1 MRISAEERPLPPWP
15 TCPLSM
21 TTILPAFRFARWNA
35 IEAPITPAPRITMSA
50 VMTLEAGIGV
60 GSGGSGIPDESSS
73 GLEALGRL
81 ANGQLPVLRAR
92 FSALGFGLMSFLG
105 GIFLQSPF
113 FPVAQ
118 DLVGC
123 VVSGGAGDAASGM
136 C

>member
-1 MRISAEERPLPPWP
+1 
-15 TCPLSM
+15 
-21 TTILPAFRFARWNA
+21 
-35 IEAPITPAPRITMSA
+35 
-50 VMTLEAGIGV
+50 MTLEAGIGV

-81 ANGQLPVLRAR
+81 ANRQLPVLRSR

-136 C
+136 CARTA